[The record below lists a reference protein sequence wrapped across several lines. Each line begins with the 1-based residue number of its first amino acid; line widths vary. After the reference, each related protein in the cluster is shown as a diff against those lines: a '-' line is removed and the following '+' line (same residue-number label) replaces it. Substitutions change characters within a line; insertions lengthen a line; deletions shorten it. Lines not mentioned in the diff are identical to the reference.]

1 MDKISLLQSRR
12 NALLQAGEAVRK
24 SVSTLI
30 DADSFVET
38 DSFSFSGNEFYG
50 ENAEGEGV
58 VTGLATLE
66 DTPVAIVALNSA
78 VLSGGLTLA
87 GCKKIV
93 KCLEKAENASAPV
106 VYLLSS
112 QGVVAGEGV
121 NVLEGVAEV
130 VAKMDEL
137 KGYVPQFAVVLGDV
151 LGSAS
156 LFVAEAD
163 YAYYLKDSCVSYAS
177 PLVIAAKSNLSAD
190 KAKIGGAVATE
201 YNNLATFTVESL
213 EEVKDSIANILNV
226 LPAYG
231 GELLETGDDLNRAF
245 PALNEKACAK
255 CLQEAVFDKDYC
267 IELGKGYAPE
277 VVTAIGRIGGYSAAA
292 IIFNGENGVA
302 LTKEN
307 VYKVKEFLYY
317 CDDNDL
323 PVITFVNTLG
333 IEENT
338 KVSNSTVLKEITN
351 LVNALKTEM
360 PRINVVYGKAI
371 GLGYTLFASKA
382 FGADYT
388 YAFANAQI
396 GLFNSEV
403 GARLEIAGSEEK
415 IDAAMERYTEET
427 MDAFNAARNGYI
439 DNVIEPQFVRQ
450 YLIAAIQTLI

>member
-1 MDKISLLQSRR
+1 M
-12 NALLQAGEAVRK
+12 
-24 SVSTLI
+24 
-30 DADSFVET
+30 
-38 DSFSFSGNEFYG
+38 
-50 ENAEGEGV
+50 
-58 VTGLATLE
+58 
-66 DTPVAIVALNSA
+66 
-78 VLSGGLTLA
+78 
-87 GCKKIV
+87 
-93 KCLEKAENASAPV
+93 
-106 VYLLSS
+106 
-112 QGVVAGEGV
+112 
-121 NVLEGVAEV
+121 
-130 VAKMDEL
+130 
-137 KGYVPQFAVVLGDV
+137 
-151 LGSAS
+151 
-156 LFVAEAD
+156 
-163 YAYYLKDSCVSYAS
+163 
-177 PLVIAAKSNLSAD
+177 
-190 KAKIGGAVATE
+190 
-201 YNNLATFTVESL
+201 
-213 EEVKDSIANILNV
+213 
-226 LPAYG
+226 
-231 GELLETGDDLNRAF
+231 
-245 PALNEKACAK
+245 
-255 CLQEAVFDKDYC
+255 FDKDYC

-403 GARLEIAGSEEK
+403 GARLEIAGSNEK

>member
-1 MDKISLLQSRR
+1 MDKISLLKSRR
-12 NALLQAGEAVRK
+12 NSLIQAGEAVRK
-24 SVSTLI
+24 SISALI
-30 DADSFVET
+30 DAESFVET
-38 DSFSFSGNEFYG
+38 DSFSFSDNEFYG
-50 ENAEGEGV
+50 DKAEGEGV
-58 VTGLATLE
+58 VTGLATL
-66 DTPVAIVALNSA
+66 DDMPVAVVALNSA

-93 KCLEKAENASAPV
+93 KCLEKAEKTLAPV
-106 VYLLSS
+106 IYILSS

-121 NVLEGVAEV
+121 NVLEGVASV
-130 VAKMDEL
+130 VSKMDSL
-137 KGYVPQFAVVLGDV
+137 KGCVPQFALVLGDV

-177 PLVIAAKSNLSAD
+177 PLIISAKSNLSAD
-190 KAKIGGAVATE
+190 NSKIGGASANE
-201 YNNLATFTVESL
+201 YNNLATFVVDSVDS
-213 EEVKDSIANILNV
+213 VKDSIANILNV

-245 PALNEKACAK
+245 PSLNEKACAK
-255 CLQEAVFDKDYC
+255 CLEEAVFDKDYC
-267 IELGKGYAPE
+267 IELNKSYAPE
-277 VVTAIGRIGGYSAAA
+277 VVTVIGRIGGYSAAA
-292 IIFNGENGVA
+292 IIFNAEDGVA

-307 VYKVKEFLYY
+307 IYKVKEFLYY
-317 CDDNDL
+317 CDENSL
-323 PVITFVNTLG
+323 PIVTFVNTIG
-333 IEENT
+333 IAENVN
-338 KVSNSTVLKEITN
+338 VSNSTVLKEITN
-351 LVNALKTEM
+351 LVNALKNDL

-403 GARLEIAGSEEK
+403 GARLEVAGTNEK
-415 IDAAMERYTEET
+415 IDEAIVRYNEDT

-450 YLIAAIQTLI
+450 YLISALQTLI